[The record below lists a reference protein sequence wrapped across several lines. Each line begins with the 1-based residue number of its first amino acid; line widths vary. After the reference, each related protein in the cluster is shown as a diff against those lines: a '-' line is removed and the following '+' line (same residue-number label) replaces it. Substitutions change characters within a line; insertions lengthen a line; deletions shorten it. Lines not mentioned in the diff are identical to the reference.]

1 MIHFDIFTL
10 FPGMFD
16 GLFADS
22 ILKRAQ
28 EAGVLSVALH
38 NIRDYAEGRHRV
50 TDDTP
55 YGGGGGMVMK
65 PEPICRAVE
74 TVLNQA
80 PGWRFEPASFE
91 PPSLEPPSIEPVSL
105 EPESLEPESLEPV
118 SLEPASLE
126 PASLELVSLEPASL
140 EREAEELPDQPPV
153 ALEPLL
159 PAEVPII
166 LLTPQGRTFTQKVA
180 EELAGHKR
188 IALICGRYEGVDE
201 RVRTHLVTDEISI
214 GDFVISGGELA
225 AAIVVDAV
233 TRLQPG
239 ALGCEMGAFEDS
251 FATGLLE
258 YPQFTRPAAFRGE
271 GIPEVLASGDHAK
284 VARWRR
290 EQALLRTWQRRPD
303 LLDSAPLSAPDRA
316 FLARLEVE
324 AAAQASQ
331 AAGAGDQLDPPPA

>member
-10 FPGMFD
+10 FPGMFT
-16 GLFADS
+16 GVFTDS

-28 EAGVLSVALH
+28 EAEVLSVALH

-65 PEPICRAVE
+65 PEPIFRAVGI
-74 TVLNQA
+74 VLSHA
-80 PGWRFEPASFE
+80 AGWR
-91 PPSLEPPSIEPVSL
+91 LEGSIPETAGAWPEVS
-105 EPESLEPESLEPV
+105 
-118 SLEPASLE
+118 
-126 PASLELVSLEPASL
+126 
-140 EREAEELPDQPPV
+140 V
-153 ALEPLL
+153 ALLV
-159 PAEVPII
+159 ADVPVI
-166 LLTPQGRTFTQKVA
+166 LLSPQGRTFTQKVA
-180 EELAGHKR
+180 TELAEHKR
-188 IALICGRYEGVDE
+188 VALICGRYEGVDE
-201 RVRTHLVTDEISI
+201 RVRAGLVTDEISI

-258 YPQFTRPAAFRGE
+258 YPQYTRPVTFRGE
-271 GIPEVLASGDHAK
+271 GVPEILSSGDHAR

-303 LLDSAPLSAPDRA
+303 LLDSAPLSDVDRA
-316 FLARLEVE
+316 FLARLDADAAEAK
-324 AAAQASQ
+324 AAAGSSVADTASRSE
-331 AAGAGDQLDPPPA
+331 

>member
-16 GLFADS
+16 GIFTDS

-28 EAGVLSVALH
+28 EARVLSVALH
-38 NIRDYAEGRHRV
+38 NIRDYAQGRHRV

-74 TVLNQA
+74 TVLSRE
-80 PGWRFEPASFE
+80 PGWRSEPGA
-91 PPSLEPPSIEPVSL
+91 
-105 EPESLEPESLEPV
+105 
-118 SLEPASLE
+118 
-126 PASLELVSLEPASL
+126 
-140 EREAEELPDQPPV
+140 LPDLSPS
-153 ALEPLL
+153 AEPIL
-159 PAEVPII
+159 PLDVPII
-166 LLTPQGRTFTQKVA
+166 LLSPQGRTFTQQVA
-180 EELAGHKR
+180 EELAGHWR
-188 IALICGRYEGVDE
+188 IALVCGRYEGVDE
-201 RVRTHLVTDEISI
+201 RVRTSLVTDEISI

-258 YPQFTRPAAFRGE
+258 YPQYTRPAAFRGE
-271 GIPEVLASGDHAK
+271 GIPEILASGDHAK

-303 LLDSAPLSAPDRA
+303 LLNSAPLSAADRD
-316 FLARLEVE
+316 FLARLE
-324 AAAQASQ
+324 AAA
-331 AAGAGDQLDPPPA
+331 AARQMADPGGDPADNPAV

>member
-16 GLFADS
+16 GIFTDS

-65 PEPICRAVE
+65 PEPIVRAVE
-74 TVLNQA
+74 IVLSTE
-80 PGWRFEPASFE
+80 PGWR
-91 PPSLEPPSIEPVSL
+91 
-105 EPESLEPESLEPV
+105 
-118 SLEPASLE
+118 LEPASGD
-126 PASLELVSLEPASL
+126 PAMKPPPLVPESI
-140 EREAEELPDQPPV
+140 LPLD
-153 ALEPLL
+153 
-159 PAEVPII
+159 VPII
-166 LLTPQGRTFTQKVA
+166 LLSPQGRTFTQKVA
-180 EELAGHKR
+180 EELAEHKR
-188 IALICGRYEGVDE
+188 VALICGRYEGVDE
-201 RVRTHLVTDEISI
+201 RVRVNLVTDEISI

-258 YPQFTRPAAFRGE
+258 YPQYTRPAAFRGE
-271 GIPEVLASGDHAK
+271 GVAEILASGDHAK

-303 LLDSAPLSAPDRA
+303 LLNSAPLSAADRA
-316 FLARLEVE
+316 FLARLEAE
-324 AAAQASQ
+324 AAAQKIQEPGDGEQ
-331 AAGAGDQLDPPPA
+331 ADTTTV

>member
-1 MIHFDIFTL
+1 MHNASAHGAINLVIHFDIFTL

-28 EAGVLSVALH
+28 EACVLSVTLH

-74 TVLNQA
+74 MVLNQE

-91 PPSLEPPSIEPVSL
+91 PASEP
-105 EPESLEPESLEPV
+105 
-118 SLEPASLE
+118 
-126 PASLELVSLEPASL
+126 
-140 EREAEELPDQPPV
+140 PDQPP
-153 ALEPLL
+153 AGLESIL
-159 PAEVPII
+159 PSDVPII

-258 YPQFTRPAAFRGE
+258 YPQYTRPAAFRGE
-271 GIPEVLASGDHAK
+271 GVPEILASGDHAK

-290 EQALLRTWQRRPD
+290 QQALLRTWQRRPD

-316 FLARLEVE
+316 FLARLEAD
-324 AAAQASQ
+324 AAAQALQ
-331 AAGAGDQLDPPPA
+331 TAGAGDQLDPPPA

>member
-28 EAGVLSVALH
+28 EASVLSVALH

-74 TVLNQA
+74 TVLNQE
-80 PGWRFEPASFE
+80 PGWRFEGRRSSRRRRSRPISE
-91 PPSLEPPSIEPVSL
+91 RRVGDDLPPN
-105 EPESLEPESLEPV
+105 
-118 SLEPASLE
+118 
-126 PASLELVSLEPASL
+126 
-140 EREAEELPDQPPV
+140 
-153 ALEPLL
+153 
-159 PAEVPII
+159 VPII

-258 YPQFTRPAAFRGE
+258 YPQYTRPAAFRGE
-271 GIPEVLASGDHAK
+271 GVPEILASGDHAK

-303 LLDSAPLSAPDRA
+303 LLDSAPLSAADQV
-316 FLARLEVE
+316 FLARLEAE

-331 AAGAGDQLDPPPA
+331 ATGAGDQLDPSPA

>member
-22 ILKRAQ
+22 ILKRAL

-38 NIRDYAEGRHRV
+38 NIRDYAAGRHRV

-74 TVLNQA
+74 MVLNQA
-80 PGWRFEPASFE
+80 PGWRIEPARSSPRASDE
-91 PPSLEPPSIEPVSL
+91 P
-105 EPESLEPESLEPV
+105 
-118 SLEPASLE
+118 
-126 PASLELVSLEPASL
+126 
-140 EREAEELPDQPPV
+140 PDQPPV
-153 ALEPLL
+153 APEPIL
-159 PAEVPII
+159 PPDVPII

-201 RVRTHLVTDEISI
+201 RVRTHLVTDELSI

-258 YPQFTRPAAFRGE
+258 YPQYTRPAAFRGE
-271 GIPEVLASGDHAK
+271 GVPEILASGDHAK

-303 LLDSAPLSAPDRA
+303 LLDSAPLSTPDRA
-316 FLARLEVE
+316 FLARLEAE
-324 AAAQASQ
+324 AAAQLSQ

>member
-1 MIHFDIFTL
+1 MIHFEIFTL

-74 TVLNQA
+74 MVLNQE
-80 PGWRFEPASFE
+80 PGWRFESASEGLAADE
-91 PPSLEPPSIEPVSL
+91 PPV
-105 EPESLEPESLEPV
+105 
-118 SLEPASLE
+118 
-126 PASLELVSLEPASL
+126 
-140 EREAEELPDQPPV
+140 QPPV
-153 ALEPLL
+153 ALEPTL
-159 PAEVPII
+159 PPDVPII
-166 LLTPQGRTFTQKVA
+166 LLTPQGRTFTQKIA

-271 GIPEVLASGDHAK
+271 GVPEILASGDHAK

-303 LLDSAPLSAPDRA
+303 LLNSAPLSAADQA
-316 FLARLEVE
+316 FLARLEAE
-324 AAAQASQ
+324 AAAQALQ
-331 AAGAGDQLDPPPA
+331 AAGARDQLDPPSS